1 MAFLFKDKE
10 YSDKEVASAIKERKQ
25 ARHDWC
31 EQKAREFFATKER
44 RKFYNTSYYVPEA
57 DDEGYFHF
65 PDELINTIQTA
76 IDKDFAEN
84 GPSPNMKAAIADV
97 RQEIIEGMD
106 LSEYEEKFLHLVCP
120 GFEYLTIN
128 DIDLDDF
135 IYCYGVRVLR
145 FDSHDGK
152 QTGEEFEMV
161 RLSDDEYIQVLT
173 ELLYAPH
180 TLSLD
185 GLCEVLPEIGKKIA
199 EHCTVPTETS
209 AIFLDEMNDDI
220 DNILEQIGGKD
231 KIPHAGLFDNILVD
245 IIEHNERKSN
255 EN

>member
-65 PDELINTIQTA
+65 PDELINTIQAA

-106 LSEYEEKFLHLVCP
+106 LSEYEERLLHSLYP

-128 DIDLDDF
+128 DIFLDDF
-135 IYCYGVRVLR
+135 LYCYGVRVLR

-152 QTGEEFEMV
+152 QTDEEFKVVSLNDE
-161 RLSDDEYIQVLT
+161 EYIKALT
-173 ELLYAPH
+173 ELLYSPH

-185 GLCEVLPEIGKKIA
+185 GLSKVLPEVGKKIS
-199 EHCTVPTETS
+199 EQCVEPTETS
-209 AIFLDEMNDDI
+209 AIFLAEMNDDI
-220 DNILEQIGGKD
+220 DKILEQIGGKD
-231 KIPHAGLFDNILVD
+231 KIPHVGLFDNILVD
-245 IIEHNERKSN
+245 IIEHNER
-255 EN
+255 